1 MREFYFSLSQNIIF
15 APGAALRLPEL
26 IKALGGSRIMV
37 ATGPRVAASRPVAA
51 AIEML
56 RQSGIAVSVFTDIE
70 ANPSLETVDKL
81 AEAYKKAGA
90 QVIAAIG
97 GGSPMD
103 AAKAASIVAK
113 YGGRC
118 RDYAAPGSIPGR
130 GEPVIAVPTTAGT
143 GSEVTSFA
151 VITDHSR
158 QVKISMSSPCM
169 MPDYALLDPELLSTM
184 TARVAAATGADALV
198 HAVES
203 YISLVA
209 SPVTEALC
217 EKAIGL
223 IGGAIRSFT
232 ANRGDMEAASDM
244 IVGSALAGMAFDKT
258 KLGDVHAMS
267 HPVSAH
273 TGAAHGEANAVLLP
287 VVLEF
292 NALADRGKYARIF
305 ELLGEEPGPGFTPY
319 MLPRLIHAALD
330 CLGLPDTLS
339 ELGVTPDAAL
349 DCAADAMTSGNIPI
363 NPRTTTERDIEDMY
377 ARAM

>member
-1 MREFYFSLSQNIIF
+1 MRGFSFSLSQNMIF
-15 APGAALRLPEL
+15 DPGAAQRLPEL
-26 IKALGGSRIMV
+26 VGALGGSRALV
-37 ATGPRVAASRPVAA
+37 ATGPRVAASAPVAEA
-51 AIEML
+51 LEKL
-56 RQSGIAVSVFTDIE
+56 RQAGVEYTIFTDIE

-81 AEAYKKAGA
+81 AGAYREAGA
-90 QVIAAIG
+90 QVMVAIG

-113 YGGRC
+113 YGGKC
-118 RDYAAPGSIPGR
+118 IDYAAPGSIPGR
-130 GEPVIAVPTTAGT
+130 GEPLIALPTTAGT

-151 VITDHSR
+151 VITDHQR
-158 QVKISMSSPCM
+158 DIKISMASPHM
-169 MPDYALLDPELLSTM
+169 VPDYAVLDPKLLSTM
-184 TARVAAATGADALV
+184 PARVAAATGADALV
-198 HAVES
+198 HAIES
-203 YISLVA
+203 YISLAA

-217 EKAIGL
+217 EKAIAMMGMS
-223 IGGAIRSFT
+223 IRAFT
-232 ANRGDMEAASDM
+232 ANRGDMDAASGM
-244 IVGSALAGMAFDKT
+244 IVGSALAGMAFDKA

-273 TGAAHGEANAVLLP
+273 TNASHGEANAVLLP

-319 MLPRLIHAALD
+319 MLPRLIRAMFKE
-330 CLGLPDTLS
+330 LGLPDTLS
-339 ELGVTPDAAL
+339 ELGVTPELIPAM
-349 DCAADAMTSGNIPI
+349 AADAMTSGNIPI